1 VNAARTKKDGART
14 KERAE
19 YWGCKLRTMQIMI
32 KDGLPVDSDAGMVE
46 WYCRL
51 PQRSQGML
59 ALPFKARLGA
69 VRAKLEGRDVAGG
82 AGAVTDGK
90 PFAPVLQQD
99 ADVTEFERTYK
110 APAGSSDDHDN
121 LASIR
126 RERAYYLFRMQRAR
140 ARRDLAAE
148 ADAAKQFRNFSDVL
162 HDCELR
168 ALKMGRDLGESYS
181 AEDVKRLGRAIGFWL
196 MQSAD
201 TVITQVAKELTEAAA
216 AGPLD
221 REMVRRVVEP
231 LILRER
237 VVAPMVRASKME
249 AGVSLPKVF
258 VEAVRAGLD
267 AVVEE
272 TPAAI

>member
-1 VNAARTKKDGART
+1 MSTAARDKTDGAHT
-14 KERAE
+14 KERAA
-19 YWGCKLRTMQIMI
+19 YWGCKLRTMQIMR
-32 KDGLPVDSDAGMVE
+32 KRGLPVDSDAGMVE

-51 PQRSQGML
+51 SQRSQGLL
-59 ALPFKARLGA
+59 AIPFKGRLDA
-69 VRAKLEGRDVAGG
+69 VRAKLEGRELTADPAAAVA
-82 AGAVTDGK
+82 GK
-90 PFAPVLQQD
+90 PFAPVLQPD
-99 ADVTEFERTYK
+99 ADLTEFDKTYK
-110 APAGSSDDHDN
+110 APAGSTDDHDN

-168 ALKMGRDLGESYS
+168 ALKTGRDLGESYS

-221 REMVRRVVEP
+221 REAVRRVVEP

-249 AGVSLPKVF
+249 AGVSLPKAF
-258 VEAVRAGLD
+258 VEAVKAGLE
-267 AVVEE
+267 AVVEQDA
-272 TPAAI
+272 PA